1 MPLGAVRQHHQ
12 RLVRRSMTG
21 GATAPPARACKGEM
35 MRRGEN
41 LARLDRHY
49 DLLVIGGGATGLGV
63 AVDSAARGYSTLLV
77 EARDFAQGTSSRST
91 KLVHGGVRYLQQGNI
106 SLVREALHE
115 RGRLLRN
122 APHLAHELRFLIPA
136 YRWWHTFFYGT
147 GLLLYDLLAG
157 RLRLHRAQIVGA
169 TTARQLVPTLAG
181 DGLRGG
187 IVYSDAQFND
197 ARLALSLARTAS
209 DLGATLLNYAPAT
222 ALVKEGGRVVGA
234 TVIDSTSGQ
243 EHTVRARAVVN
254 ATGVFTDTLLALD
267 DPASAGV
274 IAVSQ
279 GIHLVLDRE
288 FLPGDTAIMVPRTDD
303 GRVVF
308 IIPWQGR
315 ALIGTTDTPRP
326 MPSVEPTALE
336 EEIAFVLRYAALYLT
351 RKPTRADVLAV
362 YVGLRPLVRGKDNG
376 DNQGD
381 SGEATSKLGRDHTLL
396 ESRSGL
402 LTITGGKW
410 TTYRR
415 MAEETVDRAAAL
427 AGLPARPSRTRDLRL
442 HGATGRNP
450 AWLELGATDAEIAE
464 YEGRYPGM
472 LHPRL
477 PYSIA
482 MAAYTIEREMP
493 VKLEDVLSRRLRALL
508 LDARAAIAVAP
519 QVASLMATLQGRD
532 EAWARAEVEA
542 FRRLAEGHYLIGPG
556 ASSAL
561 PTASE

>member
-1 MPLGAVRQHHQ
+1 
-12 RLVRRSMTG
+12 
-21 GATAPPARACKGEM
+21 
-35 MRRGEN
+35 MRREDN
-41 LARLDRHY
+41 LARLDRHF
-49 DLLVIGGGATGLGV
+49 DVLVIGGGATGLGV

-106 SLVREALHE
+106 GLVREALRE
-115 RGRLLRN
+115 RGYLLRN
-122 APHLAHELRFLIPA
+122 APHLAYELRFLVPA
-136 YRWWHTFFYGT
+136 YRWWHKFFYGT
-147 GLLLYDLLAG
+147 GLMLYDLLAG
-157 RLRLHRAQIVGA
+157 RLRLHRAQLVGA
-169 TTARQLVPTLAG
+169 DTARHLVPTLAQ

-197 ARLALSLARTAS
+197 ARLALSLAHTAS
-209 DLGATLLNYAPAT
+209 DLGATLLNHAPVT
-222 ALVKEGGRVVGA
+222 ALTKEGGRIVGA
-234 TVIDSTSGQ
+234 TVTDTPTGR
-243 EHTVRARAVVN
+243 EYAVRARAIVN
-254 ATGVFTDTLLALD
+254 ATGVFTDTLLTMD
-267 DPASAGV
+267 DPAAAGV

-279 GIHLVLDRE
+279 GIHLVLERE

-315 ALIGTTDTPRP
+315 TLVGTTDTPRP
-326 MPSVEPTALE
+326 APSVEPTALE
-336 EEIAFVLRYAALYLT
+336 EEIAFVLRYAGLYLS

-362 YVGLRPLVRGKDNG
+362 YTGLRPLVRGKDSG

-396 ESRSGL
+396 ESASGL

-427 AGLPARPSRTRDLRL
+427 AGLPNCPSRTRELRL

-450 AWLELGATDAEIAE
+450 AWLEFGATEAEIAA
-464 YEGRYPGM
+464 YEERYPG
-472 LHPRL
+472 LLDLRL
-477 PYSIA
+477 PYSLA

-493 VKLEDVLSRRLRALL
+493 VRLEDVLSRRLRALL
-508 LDARAAIAVAP
+508 LDARAALAAAPRVA
-519 QVASLMATLQGRD
+519 ALMATLQGRD
-532 EAWARAEVEA
+532 EDWVHAEIDA
-542 FRRLAEGHYLIGPG
+542 FRQLAEGHYLVG
-556 ASSAL
+556 AAPESGDGTVSGQPSA
-561 PTASE
+561 ASDSR

>member
-1 MPLGAVRQHHQ
+1 
-12 RLVRRSMTG
+12 
-21 GATAPPARACKGEM
+21 
-35 MRRGEN
+35 MRREES
-41 LARLDRHY
+41 LARLDQQY

-63 AVDSAARGYSTLLV
+63 AVDSAARGYRTLLV
-77 EARDFAQGTSSRST
+77 DARDFAQGTSSRST

-106 SLVREALHE
+106 GLVREALHE

-122 APHLAHELRFLIPA
+122 APHLAHELRFLVPA
-136 YRWWHTFFYGT
+136 YRWWHKFFYGI
-147 GLLLYDLLAG
+147 GLFLYDLLAG
-157 RLRLHRAQIVGA
+157 RLRLHRAQLVGA
-169 TTARQLVPTLAG
+169 AAVRQLVPTLAD

-222 ALVKEGGRVVGA
+222 ALVKEAGRVVGA
-234 TVIDSTSGQ
+234 TIVDSQSAREYTI
-243 EHTVRARAVVN
+243 RARAVVN
-254 ATGVFTDTLLALD
+254 ATGVFTDALLALD
-267 DPASAGV
+267 DPSSAGV

-279 GIHLVLDRE
+279 GIHLVLDRD

-315 ALIGTTDTPRP
+315 TLVGTTDTPRP
-326 MPSVEPTALE
+326 RPSVEPTALE
-336 EEIAFVLRYAALYLT
+336 EEIAFVLRYAGLYLT
-351 RKPTRADVLAV
+351 RQPTRDDVLAV
-362 YVGLRPLVRGKDNG
+362 YAGLRPLVKGKDNG

-427 AGLPARPSRTRDLRL
+427 AGLPERPTRTRELRL
-442 HGATGRNP
+442 HGAAGRNP
-450 AWLELGATDAEIAE
+450 AWLELGATDVEIAD
-464 YEGRYPGM
+464 YEARYPE
-472 LHPRL
+472 LLDPRL
-477 PYSIA
+477 PYSLA
-482 MAAYTIEREMP
+482 MAAYVIDHEMP

-508 LDARAAIAVAP
+508 LDARAAVAAAP
-519 QVASLMATLQGRD
+519 RVAALMAALQGRD
-532 EAWARAEVEA
+532 NLWAAAEVAA
-542 FRRLAEGHYLIGPG
+542 FRQLAEEHYLLGT
-556 ASSAL
+556 SSAAT
-561 PTASE
+561 PAASAIR